1 MSQEPQVVSMMH
13 ATRHAKPSAES
24 RDYYQKLL
32 QTLSVPGVTPENN
45 TAQGKAAREALM
57 LWNGYYT
64 LSASG
69 PDAASESVATGAFF
83 AIDAN
88 MVVTPALSEPYLDV
102 TLIVSLDGKHANR
115 FRFDSAFDG
124 KTLVQ
129 TNKYG
134 LRIELSFVRNADTYG
149 AVATCTGTI
158 TLPGST
164 EVTVTGQTYNNPI
177 QATLFAG
184 KYYASTS
191 GSAPV
196 EVMEIGAN
204 YQLRY
209 DFGSNDG
216 VLMAVPAY
224 VYNLNMYYFLFP
236 QQESYV
242 HLIMGTSGNK
252 GFACNDMCDGSA
264 NPVRSLL
271 TIPDAPTIWPNIL
284 GEPDIDLV
292 NFSGYY
298 PLTYANGPDRCT
310 PAGFVSIQAQ
320 YSTWLPGHSADCYMV
335 LISWS
340 FDGVQSQ
347 GCYFDRINN
356 NMSYK
361 DGELTIPEF
370 GVKLTLTRSYDARTN
385 ALVKLEGV
393 IGKTFVTGFTPF
405 NPVPLTAFGGLSLS
419 NASGD
424 CLTIQGNNS
433 VIYNGQE
440 NQSVIYVPLMY
451 ILAYPALFTDVV
463 MSLGTDGTHGTACI
477 VTTNVNEPQPQW
489 QTTAVWSLPP
499 QLPTTEN

>member
-24 RDYYQKLL
+24 RDYYQQLL

-45 TAQGKAAREALM
+45 SAQGKAAREALM
-57 LWNGYYT
+57 LWNGYYP

-69 PDAASESVATGAFF
+69 TDAGSNLVATGAYF

-88 MVVTPALSEPYLDV
+88 LVVTPALSEPYLDV
-102 TLIVSLDGKHANR
+102 TLILSLDGKQANR

-124 KTLVQ
+124 KTLTQ
-129 TNKYG
+129 STSNGTKF
-134 LRIELSFVRNADTYG
+134 ELNFVRNSDTYG
-149 AVATCTGTI
+149 PVASCAGTI
-158 TLPGST
+158 TLPGCVA
-164 EVTVTGQTYNNPI
+164 VTVTGQTYNNPI
-177 QATLFAG
+177 QASLFAG
-184 KYYASTS
+184 KYYASISSST
-191 GSAPV
+191 PV
-196 EVMEIGAN
+196 NVMEIGAN

-271 TIPDAPTIWPNIL
+271 TIPDAPTIPPYIY
-284 GEPDIDLV
+284 GAPDIDLV

-298 PLTYANGPDRCT
+298 PLTYANGPDQSAS
-310 PAGFVSIQAQ
+310 AGFISIQAQ
-320 YSTWLPGHSADCYMV
+320 YSTLLPGFDADCYMV

-340 FDGVQSQ
+340 FDGVHSQ
-347 GCYFDRINN
+347 GCYFDHNK
-356 NMSYK
+356 MTYK

-370 GVKLTLTRSYDARTN
+370 GVKLKLTRSYDPQTN
-385 ALVKLEGV
+385 ALVKLEGA
-393 IGKTFVTGFTPF
+393 IGRTLVAGFTPF
-405 NPVPLTAFGGLSLS
+405 NPVPLIAFGGLPLTNSS
-419 NASGD
+419 HDS
-424 CLTIQGNNS
+424 LTIQGKNS
-433 VIYNGQE
+433 VIYNGQKTL
-440 NQSVIYVPLMY
+440 SVIYVPLMY
-451 ILAYPALFTDVV
+451 ILAYPVLFTDVM

-477 VTTNVNEPQPQW
+477 VTTNVTTAP

-499 QLPTTEN
+499 HLPKTEN